1 MKTSGEELNLFEEF
15 QRKKESLRELIA
27 KAREFG
33 WIDDDRV
40 TSMNDKLDKD
50 ILTIGVIGQMK
61 CGKSTFLNS
70 FVFEDTV
77 LPAATTPMTA
87 ALSIITYG
95 EEKKIVAEFY
105 TIDEWTE
112 QTIQASRSLEDAEG
126 DSLEESKIKAAKELV
141 GKSSKLEGSLSNFL
155 GKSKE
160 DSFENLE
167 EYVGADGKYVSI
179 TKAVKVY
186 YPKEYLK
193 GVEIVDTP
201 GFNDPIVSREERTK
215 EFLKKADVVLMML
228 YAGRPFDATDRDI
241 IFKNV
246 AECGIGKVL
255 VGINKYDIPY
265 CNEVNPEDENQIKA
279 YVKSEI
285 NKACR
290 ESYNSILSQILE
302 EVEPIPLSAEM
313 ALLSELPFSKISEN
327 DALNFAWNRHCK
339 GFGISTQQEMRKWS
353 KIDDLIA
360 SVREV
365 IEKDKIDILI
375 SKPLN
380 AIRAKGSELK
390 LKNENAISLTAS
402 EVENYKAPDYI
413 LEEKLRNIERAEK
426 KITKLMTRLPINLND
441 IVDKYINKSRNII
454 KENIVGFSAKA
465 ESIVDDRFK
474 VFTNKQTLEGPLKN
488 LVDSFLCQMQKDLDY
503 QVKRCV
509 GELNDIATKVID
521 DANDVIVRYLDFDRQ
536 DFVGELENVVKFRYA
551 EIDTSVDPEFKRSFF
566 ESFLDKLSPILKIGR
581 IFSHEDNKIAIKKKL
596 REVSESLGSD
606 CISSLS
612 SFFSG
617 SDQVIEEIRSLIID
631 DIVSPLKDQVIEIQS
646 GVDDKETR
654 LAKAEQAL
662 AELKKER
669 AVLESQIAEVETF
682 II

>member
-15 QRKKESLRELIA
+15 QKKKESLRGLIA

-40 TSMNDKLDKD
+40 TSMNDKLDND

-70 FVFEDTV
+70 FVFEDTI

-105 TIDEWTE
+105 TVDEWTE

-126 DSLEESKIKAAKELV
+126 NSLEESKIKAAKELV
-141 GKSSKLEGSLSNFL
+141 GKSSKLGGSLSNYL

-179 TKAVKVY
+179 TKAVKIY

-285 NKACR
+285 NKVCR

-313 ALLSELPFSKISEN
+313 ALLSELPFSKISES

-360 SVREV
+360 SVKEV
-365 IEKDKIDILI
+365 IEKDKIEILI

-380 AIRAKGSELK
+380 AIRARGTELK
-390 LKNENAISLTAS
+390 QSKENAISLTSS
-402 EVENYKAPDYI
+402 EVENYKVPDYI
-413 LEEKLRNIERAEK
+413 LEEKLNNIKRAEHK
-426 KITKLMTRLPINLND
+426 LNRQCDILLRDLNTAVEIFTHNSYEDIEDVIDRIRKNMIKYVDDNLGRFTKLENLIDPLND
-441 IVDKYINKSRNII
+441 ILNSIKRELRKPIIGQLGRCKVQLMDHISDALNNSNEIII
-454 KENIVGFSAKA
+454 KYLPEFSREDFLK
-465 ESIVDDRFK
+465 VMNGNVKFK
-474 VFTNKQTLEGPLKN
+474 YDGL
-488 LVDSFLCQMQKDLDY
+488 Y
-503 QVKRCV
+503 
-509 GELNDIATKVID
+509 
-521 DANDVIVRYLDFDRQ
+521 
-536 DFVGELENVVKFRYA
+536 ELENLEVDHLVPSLKDGNFFLTFRA
-551 EIDTSVDPEFKRSFF
+551 IHNTK
-566 ESFLDKLSPILKIGR
+566 
-581 IFSHEDNKIAIKKKL
+581 NKIAIKDEITKL
-596 REVSESLGSD
+596 SKDMEQKSRALVDSVFSD
-606 CISSLS
+606 
-612 SFFSG
+612 
-617 SDQVIEEIRSLIID
+617 SDRIVEEIRKMVVD
-631 DIVSPLKDQVIEIQS
+631 EMVTPLKDQVIEIQS
-646 GVDDKETR
+646 GVDDKEAR
-654 LAKAEQAL
+654 LAKAEQTL

>member
-1 MKTSGEELNLFEEF
+1 MKTTGKELNLFEEF

-27 KAREFG
+27 KARDFG

-40 TSMNDKLDKD
+40 TSMNDKLDND

-95 EEKKIVAEFY
+95 AEKKIVAEFY
-105 TIDEWTE
+105 TVDEWTE
-112 QTIQASRSLEDAEG
+112 QTMQASRSLEDAEG

-141 GKSSKLEGSLSNFL
+141 GKSSKLGGSLSNYL

-265 CNEVNPEDENQIKA
+265 CSAVNPEDESQIKA

-290 ESYNSILSQILE
+290 ETYNSTLSQILE

-313 ALLSELPFSKISEN
+313 ALLSELPFSKISES
-327 DALNFAWNRHCK
+327 DALNFAWSRHCK

-353 KIDDLIA
+353 KIDDLIT
-360 SVREV
+360 SVKEV
-365 IEKDKIDILI
+365 IEKDKIEILI

-380 AIRAKGSELK
+380 AIKAKGTELR
-390 LKNENAISLTAS
+390 LKNENAISLTSS
-402 EVENYKAPDYI
+402 EVENYKAPDYVLEKKLNKIKRAERKLNRQCDILLHNINTTVETFTHNSYEDIEVVVGRTKKNMTTYVDNNLKKLSKPQKLIDPLDGILNSIKRELRKAIIKQLGKCKAQVLDYI
-413 LEEKLRNIERAEK
+413 LEALN
-426 KITKLMTRLPINLND
+426 MSND
-441 IVDKYINKSRNII
+441 IIIEYLPEFDRKDFFDDMDRTVKFKYD
-454 KENIVGFSAKA
+454 ELY
-465 ESIVDDRFK
+465 E
-474 VFTNKQTLEGPLKN
+474 LKN
-488 LVDSFLCQMQKDLDY
+488 LDVDQLVPSLKDDYYFLSARVLHN
-503 QVKRCV
+503 
-509 GELNDIATKVID
+509 E
-521 DANDVIVRYLDFDRQ
+521 
-536 DFVGELENVVKFRYA
+536 
-551 EIDTSVDPEFKRSFF
+551 EI
-566 ESFLDKLSPILKIGR
+566 
-581 IFSHEDNKIAIKKKL
+581 KIAIKDEIRKL
-596 REVSESLGSD
+596 SQAMEQKSRALADSVFSD
-606 CISSLS
+606 
-612 SFFSG
+612 
-617 SDQVIEEIRSLIID
+617 SDRIAEEIRKMVVD
-631 DIVSPLKDQVIEIQS
+631 EMVTPLKDQVIKIQS
-646 GVDDKETR
+646 GVNDKEAR
-654 LAKAEQAL
+654 LAKAEQTL

>member
-15 QRKKESLRELIA
+15 QRKKESLRKLID

-33 WIDDDRV
+33 WFDDDRV
-40 TSMNDKLDKD
+40 VALNEKLDND

-105 TIDEWTE
+105 TVDEWTE

-141 GKSSKLEGSLSNFL
+141 GKSSKLGGSLSNYL

-167 EYVGADGKYVSI
+167 EYVGADGKYISI

-228 YAGRPFDATDRDI
+228 YAGRPFDAIDRDI

-360 SVREV
+360 SVKEV
-365 IEKDKIDILI
+365 IEKDKVEILI

-380 AIRAKGSELK
+380 AIRARGTELK
-390 LKNENAISLTAS
+390 QSKENAISLTSS
-402 EVENYKAPDYI
+402 EVENYKVPDYI
-413 LEEKLRNIERAEK
+413 LEEKLNNIKRAEHK
-426 KITKLMTRLPINLND
+426 LNRQCDNLLSDLKTAVEIFTHNSYEDIEDVIDRIRKNMIKCVDDNLGRFTKLENLIDPLND
-441 IVDKYINKSRNII
+441 ILISMKRELRKPIKDQLGRCKVQLMEHISDALNNSNEIII
-454 KENIVGFSAKA
+454 K
-465 ESIVDDRFK
+465 
-474 VFTNKQTLEGPLKN
+474 
-488 LVDSFLCQMQKDLDY
+488 
-503 QVKRCV
+503 
-509 GELNDIATKVID
+509 
-521 DANDVIVRYLDFDRQ
+521 YLPEFDRK
-536 DFVGELENVVKFRYA
+536 DFLDDMNGNVKFKYDGLYELENLEVDHLVPSLKDGNFFLTFRA
-551 EIDTSVDPEFKRSFF
+551 IHNTK
-566 ESFLDKLSPILKIGR
+566 
-581 IFSHEDNKIAIKKKL
+581 NKIAIKDEITKL
-596 REVSESLGSD
+596 SKDMEQKSRALVDSVFSD
-606 CISSLS
+606 
-612 SFFSG
+612 
-617 SDQVIEEIRSLIID
+617 SDRIVEEIRKMVVD
-631 DIVSPLKDQVIEIQS
+631 EMVTPLKDQVIEIQS

>member
-15 QRKKESLRELIA
+15 QKKKESLRGLIA

-40 TSMNDKLDKD
+40 TSMNDKLDND

-70 FVFEDTV
+70 FVFEDTI

-105 TIDEWTE
+105 TVDEWTE

-126 DSLEESKIKAAKELV
+126 NSLEESKIKAAKELV
-141 GKSSKLEGSLSNFL
+141 GKSSKLGGSLSNYL

-179 TKAVKVY
+179 TKAVKIY

-285 NKACR
+285 IKACR

-313 ALLSELPFSKISEN
+313 ALLSELPFSKISES

-360 SVREV
+360 SVKEV
-365 IEKDKIDILI
+365 IEKDKIEILI

-380 AIRAKGSELK
+380 AIRARGTELK
-390 LKNENAISLTAS
+390 QSKENAISLTSS
-402 EVENYKAPDYI
+402 EVENYKVPDYI
-413 LEEKLRNIERAEK
+413 LEEKLNNIKRAERKLNRQCDILLRDLNTAVEIFTHNSYEDIEDVIERTRK
-426 KITKLMTRLPINLND
+426 NMIKYVDDNLGRFTKLENLIDPLND
-441 IVDKYINKSRNII
+441 ILNSIKRELRKPIIGQLGRCKVQLMEHISDALNNSNEIII
-454 KENIVGFSAKA
+454 K
-465 ESIVDDRFK
+465 
-474 VFTNKQTLEGPLKN
+474 
-488 LVDSFLCQMQKDLDY
+488 
-503 QVKRCV
+503 
-509 GELNDIATKVID
+509 
-521 DANDVIVRYLDFDRQ
+521 YLPEFDRK
-536 DFVGELENVVKFRYA
+536 DFFDDMNGNVKFKYDGLYELENLEVDHLVPSLKDGNFFLTFRA
-551 EIDTSVDPEFKRSFF
+551 IHNTK
-566 ESFLDKLSPILKIGR
+566 
-581 IFSHEDNKIAIKKKL
+581 NKIAIKDEITKL
-596 REVSESLGSD
+596 SKDMEQKSRALVDSVFSD
-606 CISSLS
+606 
-612 SFFSG
+612 
-617 SDQVIEEIRSLIID
+617 SDRIVEEIRKMVVD
-631 DIVSPLKDQVIEIQS
+631 EMVTPLKDQVIEIQS
-646 GVDDKETR
+646 GVDDKEAR
-654 LAKAEQAL
+654 LAKAEQTL
-662 AELKKER
+662 AELKKEG

>member
-15 QRKKESLRELIA
+15 QKKKESLRGLIA

-40 TSMNDKLDKD
+40 TSMNDKLDND

-70 FVFEDTV
+70 FVFEDTI

-105 TIDEWTE
+105 TVDEWTE

-126 DSLEESKIKAAKELV
+126 NSLEESKIKAAKELV
-141 GKSSKLEGSLSNFL
+141 GKSSKLGGSLSNYL

-179 TKAVKVY
+179 TKAVKIY

-313 ALLSELPFSKISEN
+313 ALLSELPFSKISES

-360 SVREV
+360 SVKEV
-365 IEKDKIDILI
+365 IEKDKIEILI

-380 AIRAKGSELK
+380 AIRARGTELK
-390 LKNENAISLTAS
+390 QSKENAISLTSS
-402 EVENYKAPDYI
+402 EVENYKVPDYI
-413 LEEKLRNIERAEK
+413 LEEKLNNIKRAERKLNRQCDILLRDLNTAVEIFTHNSYEDIEDVIERTRK
-426 KITKLMTRLPINLND
+426 NMIKYVDDNLGRFTKLENLIDPLND
-441 IVDKYINKSRNII
+441 ILNSIKRELRKPIIGQLGRCKVQLMEHISDALNNSNEIII
-454 KENIVGFSAKA
+454 K
-465 ESIVDDRFK
+465 
-474 VFTNKQTLEGPLKN
+474 
-488 LVDSFLCQMQKDLDY
+488 
-503 QVKRCV
+503 
-509 GELNDIATKVID
+509 
-521 DANDVIVRYLDFDRQ
+521 YLPEFDRK
-536 DFVGELENVVKFRYA
+536 DFFDDMNGNVKFKYDGLYELENLEVDHLVPSLKDGNFFLTFRA
-551 EIDTSVDPEFKRSFF
+551 IHNTK
-566 ESFLDKLSPILKIGR
+566 
-581 IFSHEDNKIAIKKKL
+581 NKIAIKDEITKL
-596 REVSESLGSD
+596 SKDMEQKSRALVDSVFSD
-606 CISSLS
+606 
-612 SFFSG
+612 
-617 SDQVIEEIRSLIID
+617 SDRIVEEIRKMVVD
-631 DIVSPLKDQVIEIQS
+631 EMVTPLKDQVIEIQS
-646 GVDDKETR
+646 GVDDKEAR
-654 LAKAEQAL
+654 LAKAEQTL
-662 AELKKER
+662 AELKKEG